1 MLNYF
6 NQATKIKYF
15 DYWLCVLDVSTLY
28 ILKGA
33 KLNSMA
39 FPFSSCKMQWY
50 SDITHSYTNLLSLLN
65 IQSKALVV
73 GCLWSPRNCGDAC
86 AGLGWAGLG
95 CTGLVMYR
103 VICHSSLHGHN
114 TSHSASTAT
123 PPTTAPSIQIPAQL
137 APVPCTIWT

>member
-50 SDITHSYTNLLSLLN
+50 SDITHSYTNLLSLSN
-65 IQSKALVV
+65 IQAKALVV

-86 AGLGWAGLG
+86 AGLGWAGLHRAG
-95 CTGLVMYR
+95 DVS
-103 VICHSSLHGHN
+103 CHLS
-114 TSHSASTAT
+114 
-123 PPTTAPSIQIPAQL
+123 
-137 APVPCTIWT
+137 